1 MSRRSFRCGPLAR
14 VALDSAAQAGG
25 VSMLLRTAIRA
36 DRSAAAQPGGFCE
49 PSASILTADTGSV
62 RCWLL
67 RGGTAMPRT
76 DNDSWEIT
84 ESVGSTAL
92 GVAAARAAETDSDS
106 PLIQDP
112 FARAFLD
119 AAGPGMWSLTSDPAL
134 AAAFTDLVPDLAA
147 HTQAMVDFMA
157 VRTKWF
163 DGIFLDAVSSGVRQV
178 VILAAGL
185 DSRSWRLPWPA
196 GTTVY
201 ELDQAKVLDFKSSTL
216 AQRGAQ
222 PTAKLVSVA
231 VDLRDDWPTALQAA
245 GFDESVATMWS
256 AEGLLRYLPAAAQ
269 DLLFERI
276 DSLSAPGSWLAT
288 NGPSKHAVN
297 PDLLA
302 RQREQSTRFR
312 AAAAEVLG
320 TEIPDVEELWYPEE
334 RTEIVDWLGEH
345 GWDASAIGMADLLA
359 RHGRTIP
366 DDDVMPHV
374 VFTSARRP

>member
-1 MSRRSFRCGPLAR
+1 
-14 VALDSAAQAGG
+14 
-25 VSMLLRTAIRA
+25 
-36 DRSAAAQPGGFCE
+36 
-49 PSASILTADTGSV
+49 
-62 RCWLL
+62 
-67 RGGTAMPRT
+67 MPRT

-92 GVAAARAAETDSDS
+92 GVAAARAAETDSDN

-119 AAGPGMWSLTSDPAL
+119 AAGEGMWSLTSDPKLSAAL
-134 AAAFTDLVPDLAA
+134 TDLVPDLAA

-163 DGIFLDAVSSGVRQV
+163 DELFLDAVSSGVRQV

-185 DSRSWRLPWPA
+185 DSRSWRLSWPA

-222 PTAKLVSVA
+222 PTARLVSVA
-231 VDLRDDWPTALQAA
+231 VDLRDDWPTALREA
-245 GFDESVATMWS
+245 GFDESVPTMWS

-276 DSLSAPGSWLAT
+276 DSLSAAGSWLAT
-288 NGPSKHAVN
+288 NGPSKQRSEPRSAGQPAGAVEAFPCRGRPGARHRN
-297 PDLLA
+297 PQRGRTLVSRGAHRDRRLA
-302 RQREQSTRFR
+302 GR
-312 AAAAEVLG
+312 A
-320 TEIPDVEELWYPEE
+320 
-334 RTEIVDWLGEH
+334 WLGRV
-345 GWDASAIGMADLLA
+345 GN
-359 RHGRTIP
+359 RHGR
-366 DDDVMPHV
+366 
-374 VFTSARRP
+374 SAGPSWAHCSRRRRDAPRRLHLCAPALILLNR

>member
-1 MSRRSFRCGPLAR
+1 M
-14 VALDSAAQAGG
+14 
-25 VSMLLRTAIRA
+25 
-36 DRSAAAQPGGFCE
+36 
-49 PSASILTADTGSV
+49 
-62 RCWLL
+62 
-67 RGGTAMPRT
+67 AMPRT

-92 GVAAARAAETDSDS
+92 GVAAARAAETDSDN
-106 PLIQDP
+106 PLIRDP

-119 AAGPGMWSLTSDPAL
+119 AAGEGIWSLTSDPKLSTAL
-134 AAAFTDLVPDLAA
+134 TDLVPDLAA

-163 DGIFLDAVSSGVRQV
+163 DELFLDAVASGVRQV

-222 PTAKLVSVA
+222 PTARLVSVA
-231 VDLRDDWPTALQAA
+231 VDLRDDWPTALREA
-245 GFDESVATMWS
+245 GFDESVPTMWS

-276 DSLSAPGSWLAT
+276 DSLSAAGSWLAT
-288 NGPSKHAVN
+288 NGPSKNAVN

-302 RQREQSTRFR
+302 SQREQSKRFR
-312 AAAAEVLG
+312 AAAAQVLG
-320 TEIPDVEELWYPEE
+320 AEIPNVEELWYPEE

-359 RHGRTIP
+359 RHRRTVP
-366 DDDVMPHV
+366 RDDVMPHV

>member
-1 MSRRSFRCGPLAR
+1 
-14 VALDSAAQAGG
+14 
-25 VSMLLRTAIRA
+25 
-36 DRSAAAQPGGFCE
+36 
-49 PSASILTADTGSV
+49 
-62 RCWLL
+62 
-67 RGGTAMPRT
+67 MPRT

-92 GVAAARAAETDSDS
+92 GVAAARAAETSSDN
-106 PLIQDP
+106 PLIKDP

-119 AAGPGMWSLTSDPAL
+119 AAGEGMWSLTSDPKLSAEL
-134 AAAFTDLVPDLAA
+134 TDLVPDLAA

-163 DGIFLDAVSSGVRQV
+163 DDLFLDAVSSGVRQV

-185 DSRSWRLPWPA
+185 DSRSWRLAWPA

-216 AQRGAQ
+216 AQHGAQ
-222 PTAKLVSVA
+222 PTARLVSVA
-231 VDLRDDWPTALQAA
+231 VDLRDDWPTALRKA
-245 GFDESVATMWS
+245 GFDESVPTMWS

-276 DSLSAPGSWLAT
+276 DSLSAAGSWLAT
-288 NGPSKHAVN
+288 NGPSKQAVN

-302 RQREQSTRFR
+302 SQREQSKRFR
-312 AAAAEVLG
+312 AAAAQVLG
-320 TEIPDVEELWYPEE
+320 TEIPNVEELWYPEE
-334 RTEIVDWLGEH
+334 RTEIIDWLGQH
-345 GWDASAIGMADLLA
+345 GWDASAIGMADLLT
-359 RHGRTIP
+359 RHGRTVP
-366 DDDVMPHV
+366 GDDVLPHV